1 MRYSRN
7 SIRWAIKLALIL
19 IGLLNT
25 PGGSIRARRQ
35 PGSPV
40 TPHAALLMNSEASAA
55 RIPPPASDG
64 QTGARA
70 GESLG
75 VLGFT
80 AFAFL
85 IFLCISIKESLFSNV
100 YRFQGLIKLS
110 NLPRRKL

>member
-7 SIRWAIKLALIL
+7 SVRWAIALALIL

-25 PGGSIRARRQ
+25 PGGSTRARRQ

-40 TPHAALLMNSEASAA
+40 TPHATRLMNSEASAA

-75 VLGFT
+75 VLGLPPLPFLFS
-80 AFAFL
+80 FAFL
-85 IFLCISIKESLFSNV
+85 SK
-100 YRFQGLIKLS
+100 KLS
-110 NLPRRKL
+110 FQMCPDFRV

>member
-7 SIRWAIKLALIL
+7 SVRWAVRLALIL

-25 PGGSIRARRQ
+25 PGRSTRARRQ

-40 TPHAALLMNSEASAA
+40 TPQATRLMNSEASAA

-70 GESLG
+70 SMSLG
-75 VLGFT
+75 VLGLPPLPF
-80 AFAFL
+80 FAFL
-85 IFLCISIKESLFSNV
+85 VFLCISIKEALFSNV
-100 YRFQGLIKLS
+100 SRF
-110 NLPRRKL
+110 RV